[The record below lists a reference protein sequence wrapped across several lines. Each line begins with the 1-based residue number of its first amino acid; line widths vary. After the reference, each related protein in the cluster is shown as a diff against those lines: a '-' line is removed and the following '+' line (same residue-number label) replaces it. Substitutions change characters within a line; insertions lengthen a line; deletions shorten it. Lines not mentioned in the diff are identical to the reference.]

1 MTRIALSIRF
11 VLLSTILALFSS
23 FALAQYGASLEGTV
37 TDKSG
42 AVVAGATVTATDQAT
57 GVSHSTVTSD
67 AGFYRIPALT
77 PGAYRVDA
85 EAASFK
91 KGTTTDV
98 HVGAESTRGLNVVLT
113 AGAAQESITVT
124 AGAAVLE
131 TENANV
137 SGGIAARQ
145 VEELPAFG
153 RDPYELL
160 RLAPGVFGDG
170 ARGSDAH
177 TQRFF
182 QTALAPAAPPTP
194 SIRWRTSPKLARTDS
209 A

>member
-23 FALAQYGASLEGTV
+23 FAMAQYGASLEGTV

-57 GVSHSTVTSD
+57 GVSLSTLASD
-67 AGFYRIPALT
+67 AGFYRIPDLT
-77 PGAYRVDA
+77 PGAYRVDV

-153 RDPYELL
+153 RDPTSYCASLPASSATVL
-160 RLAPGVFGDG
+160 PA
-170 ARGSDAH
+170 AMH

-182 QTALAPAAPPTP
+182 RTALAPAAPATPT
-194 SIRWRTSPKLARTDS
+194 IRWRTKPRPAPT
-209 A
+209 